1 MLSQS
6 VELALQAREEKMQVQ
21 PILVVTQDAGLWQ
34 SWQLLAQS
42 GKTPYRGVGM
52 QDMLNWKNRGHR
64 LVIVDM
70 ALLKQGCAE
79 EQWST
84 YFDGLCVLVL
94 SAHMSDAEGQLVLA
108 KGASGYAH
116 SHSSMESLALIV
128 SSLESGAIWLGRSL
142 LQKMLHDIDQRLPV
156 AMDNHWA
163 QPLSVREA
171 EVARLAAVG
180 YSNAEIAQKLLITE
194 RTVRAHLSAV
204 FDKLHVDDRLQ
215 LALKVHG
222 IRR

>member
-1 MLSQS
+1 
-6 VELALQAREEKMQVQ
+6 MQVQ

-42 GKTPYRGVGM
+42 GKQPYRGVGM
-52 QDMLNWKNRGHR
+52 QDMLNWKARGHR

-70 ALLKQGCAE
+70 ALLKQLGAE

-94 SAHMSDAEGQLVLA
+94 SAHMSDTEGQLVLA

-116 SHSSMESLALIV
+116 SHLPMESLALVI

-142 LQKMLHDIDQRLPV
+142 PGWAAACYRKCSTILTNGCRWSRPTTGRKHCPAGRLKWLAWRRWGT
-156 AMDNHWA
+156 AM
-163 QPLSVREA
+163 
-171 EVARLAAVG
+171 
-180 YSNAEIAQKLLITE
+180 
-194 RTVRAHLSAV
+194 RTSP
-204 FDKLHVDDRLQ
+204 KSY
-215 LALKVHG
+215 
-222 IRR
+222 